1 MGGVD
6 KLKFLYTDVS
16 AASSSAITHN
26 FYISMKVDFAIIH
39 VEVDLR
45 NVQYLVSNGDQ

>member
-6 KLKFLYTDVS
+6 KLIFLYTDIS
-16 AASSSAITHN
+16 TASSSAITN
-26 FYISMKVDFAIIH
+26 TFYISIKVDFAIIH